1 MGQVHLTSL
10 FGKLSLDN
18 ILLLF
23 RCILFEKRILLVS
36 SDYQRVIDVAELL
49 TEVGTRVF
57 ARTRA
62 WSTPHRLTPAR
73 VCARGVQCLFPFCW
87 PYVYVPC
94 LPVSLLHFLDA
105 PVPFIIGT
113 SEHALTLTDLPDDV
127 RR

>member
-49 TEVGTRVF
+49 TEVGTRVC
-57 ARTRA
+57 AHTRVERA
-62 WSTPHRLTPAR
+62 PSIDTSAR
-73 VCARGVQCLFPFCW
+73 VRGG
-87 PYVYVPC
+87 
-94 LPVSLLHFLDA
+94 
-105 PVPFIIGT
+105 GT
-113 SEHALTLTDLPDDV
+113 SASSRSAGRTSTCHACRSRCFTF
-127 RR
+127 